1 MKTDRLINHLR
12 AGFPAFWINTY
23 EPNRI
28 RQILYEQIKAFQRK
42 DGMEY
47 KIMEWSVLKA
57 TNPLPALDELL
68 NAEDCTLMFMYN
80 FHYVADK
87 PQVVQCVQDLLPVLA
102 HSGKAIIAVGYKDKI
117 PPELSKDFVVMDMP
131 LPDENE
137 IQTAME
143 FAAPAGH
150 EIPEGEAAK
159 PIIHA
164 CKSLTRTELDQVLSL
179 SIVESNSFDVQVIN
193 DYRAMAIKKTGFV
206 EVIPPTYTFKDVIG
220 YDRYK
225 KHVLGTIDK
234 PQAKGNMLIG
244 PGGCGKTV
252 LQMAIVGELNLF
264 GLKIDMGS
272 LFSKY
277 QGETDRNIREVQ
289 EIIRSSAPVYAL
301 FDEFEK
307 QFAGAGG
314 SGDLDSGT
322 TKRATGGWL
331 DFFQNR
337 PPGVYITGTANS
349 FNGIPSPYLRPGR
362 WDTTPFFVD
371 LPSRKVR
378 TKILEHYVGI
388 HDPSLLSGSKSVPEM
403 NDFTGSEIEALV
415 NLAVMRG
422 KSLTQAREFIIP
434 QIITK
439 GEEITELRNWAKGRC
454 LSAEDFKPIKKNGK
468 RKIDV

>member
-12 AGFPAFWINTY
+12 AGFPAFWITTF
-23 EPNRI
+23 EPNRVRKNI
-28 RQILYEQIKAFQRK
+28 YDEIKSFQRK
-42 DGMEY
+42 DGIEY
-47 KIMEWSVLKA
+47 KVTEWTCTKA
-57 TNPLPALDELL
+57 ANPLPALQDLVS
-68 NAEDCTLMFMYN
+68 AEDCTLLFMYN
-80 FHYVADK
+80 FHWFSEK
-87 PQVVQCVQDLLPVLA
+87 PQIVQFIQDNLPLLA
-102 HSGKAIIAVGYKDKI
+102 HAGKAIVAVSAKPKI
-117 PPELSKDFVVMDMP
+117 PFELSKDFVVMDMP
-131 LPDENE
+131 LPDESE
-137 IQTAME
+137 VVQVMDHS
-143 FAAPAGH
+143 APESYKVPKGK
-150 EIPEGEAAK
+150 AAK
-159 PIIHA
+159 PILNA
-164 CKSLTRTELDQVLSL
+164 CKSLTRTELEQVLSL
-179 SIVESNSFDVQVIN
+179 SVVEKGTYDVQVIN

-206 EVIPPTYTFKDVIG
+206 EVIPPNYTYKDIIG

-225 KHVLGTIDK
+225 KHVAESIDK

-252 LQMAIVGELNLF
+252 LQMALVGEMNLF

-277 QGETDRNIREVQ
+277 QGETDQNIRTVQ
-289 EIIRSSAPVYAL
+289 EIIRSAAPVYAL

-337 PPGVYITGTANS
+337 PPGVYIAGTANS
-349 FNGIPSPYLRPGR
+349 FEGIPSPYLRPGR

-371 LPSRKVR
+371 LPTDKVR
-378 TKILEHYVGI
+378 KKILEHYCKKI
-388 HDPSLLSGSKSVPEM
+388 SPSLMKAPYPDM
-403 NDFTGSEIEALV
+403 KDFTGGEVEALV
-415 NLAVMRG
+415 NLADMREMT
-422 KSLTQAREFIIP
+422 LQEARDFIIP

-454 LSAEDFKPIKKNGK
+454 LSAEDFKPIKSNGK
-468 RKIDV
+468 RRLDV